1 MKAES
6 QICFCGS
13 DATEIRTETR
23 KMKILGEQHEVQKEY
38 YHCAVCGEEWVTPE
52 QSKATTDK
60 ITAIKRRAQGFLAP
74 QDIKSLREWYGLT
87 QKQAAIIFG
96 GGDNAFSKY
105 ERGEIYPS
113 AAMDKLMRLF
123 DSSQDARGKL
133 IEQSLLSEEEKNR
146 ILLEKKSSL
155 EESNYKKEKYFLVVV
170 KETYNNKIPATN
182 PYITKEV
189 A

>member
-1 MKAES
+1 MKTES
-6 QICFCGS
+6 QFCSCGS

-23 KMKILGEQHEVQKEY
+23 KMEILGEKHEIPKEY
-38 YHCAVCGEEWVTPE
+38 YHCVSCGEEWVTPE

-74 QDIKSLREWYGLT
+74 QDIKALRERHGLT

-113 AAMDKLMRLF
+113 AAMDKLM
-123 DSSQDARGKL
+123 
-133 IEQSLLSEEEKNR
+133 
-146 ILLEKKSSL
+146 
-155 EESNYKKEKYFLVVV
+155 
-170 KETYNNKIPATN
+170 
-182 PYITKEV
+182 
-189 A
+189 

>member
-1 MKAES
+1 MKTES
-6 QICFCGS
+6 QFCSCGS

-23 KMKILGEQHEVQKEY
+23 KMEILGEKHEIPKEY
-38 YHCAVCGEEWVTPE
+38 YHCVSCGEEWVTPE

-74 QDIKSLREWYGLT
+74 QDIKALRERHGLT

-113 AAMDKLMRLF
+113 AAMDKLMCLFNTIPEVKKRLIQQS
-123 DSSQDARGKL
+123 DLSD
-133 IEQSLLSEEEKNR
+133 IEKA
-146 ILLEKKSSL
+146 ILLPTDDVIK
-155 EESNYKKEKYFLVVV
+155 NTAVAVVAFHH
-170 KETYNNKIPATN
+170 YQPA
-182 PYITKEV
+182 IAGV
-189 A
+189 R

>member
-1 MKAES
+1 MKTES
-6 QICFCGS
+6 QFCSCGS

-23 KMKILGEQHEVQKEY
+23 KIEILGEKHEIQKEY
-38 YHCAVCGEEWVTPE
+38 YHCVSCGEEWVTPE

-60 ITAIKRRAQGFLAP
+60 ITAIKRHAQGFLAP
-74 QDIKSLREWYGLT
+74 QDIKALRERHSLT

-123 DSSQDARGKL
+123 DAIPEVKKRL
-133 IEQSLLSEEEKNR
+133 IQQSDLSDIDKATLLPTDDTIKTAA
-146 ILLEKKSSL
+146 
-155 EESNYKKEKYFLVVV
+155 VVV
-170 KETYNNKIPATN
+170 LAFHHHQPA
-182 PYITKEV
+182 IAGV
-189 A
+189 R

>member
-1 MKAES
+1 MKNS
-6 QICFCGS
+6 ICHCGNTS
-13 DATEIRTETR
+13 PEIRQETR
-23 KMKILGEQHEVQKEY
+23 MIAFAGNEYPVTDEY
-38 YHCAVCGEEWVTPE
+38 YYCENCGHEWVSPAQLKE
-52 QSKATTDK
+52 SLERV
-60 ITAIKRRAQGFLAP
+60 TAIKRHAQGFLAP
-74 QDIKSLREWYGLT
+74 QDIKALRERHSLT

-146 ILLEKKSSL
+146 LLLEKKSSL
-155 EESNYKKEKYFLVVV
+155 EESNYKKEKYFVVV
-170 KETYNNKIPATN
+170 VRETYNNKIPATN

>member
-6 QICFCGS
+6 QFCFCGS

-23 KMKILGEQHEVQKEY
+23 KMEILGEKYEIQKEY
-38 YHCAVCGEEWVTPE
+38 YHCTLCGEEWVTPE
-52 QSKATTDK
+52 QSKAATDK

-74 QDIKSLREWYGLT
+74 QDIKDLRERHGLT

-113 AAMDKLMRLF
+113 TAMDKLMCLF
-123 DSSQDARGKL
+123 DSLQEARGKL
-133 IEQSLLSEEEKNR
+133 IEQSLLSDEEKNG
-146 ILLEKKSSL
+146 LLLGKKSSL
-155 EESNYKKEKYFLVVV
+155 EESNYKKEKYVFVVV
-170 KETYNNKIPATN
+170 RETYNNKIPTTN
-182 PYITKEV
+182 TYTT
-189 A
+189 

>member
-1 MKAES
+1 MKTES
-6 QICFCGS
+6 QFCSCGS

-23 KMKILGEQHEVQKEY
+23 KMEILGEKHEIPKEY
-38 YHCAVCGEEWVTPE
+38 YHCVSCGEEWVTPE

-74 QDIKSLREWYGLT
+74 QDIKALRERHGLT

-146 ILLEKKSSL
+146 LLLEKKSSL
-155 EESNYKKEKYFLVVV
+155 EESNYKKEKYFVVV
-170 KETYNNKIPATN
+170 VRETYNNKIPATN